1 MELKKNIFLIN
12 SNFLRKIIKQI
23 SESKLE
29 KKLSNNQI
37 EIVNKS
43 LVKKV
48 SNLNEL
54 FFFGIFMLNL
64 LLNFL
69 NLFRSNAYYLSNLNI
84 FYKLKNFYTKLIIFI
99 ICAEIL

>member
-23 SESKLE
+23 SETKLE
-29 KKLSNNQI
+29 KKLSSNQI
-37 EIVNKS
+37 EIVNKI

-48 SNLNEL
+48 TNLNEL
-54 FFFGIFMLNL
+54 FFLGIFMLTLILNL
-64 LLNFL
+64 L

-99 ICAEIL
+99 VCAEIL

>member
-54 FFFGIFMLNL
+54 FFFGIFMLTL
-64 LLNFL
+64 FLNFL

>member
-12 SNFLRKIIKQI
+12 YYFLRKIIKQI

-37 EIVNKS
+37 EMVNKS
-43 LVKKV
+43 LVKKI

-54 FFFGIFMLNL
+54 FFFGIFMITLI
-64 LLNFL
+64 LNFL

-99 ICAEIL
+99 ICAEVL

>member
-54 FFFGIFMLNL
+54 FFFGIFMLTL